1 MANKRELKQT
11 INYVCAELL
20 SETFV
25 AGMLEKNIENEN
37 VDNLLHSIV
46 SINRDYIR
54 RISHPEPGM
63 SQKAYFKDLIDGF
76 NKDIDETVDMIGNL
90 Y

>member
-11 INYVCAELL
+11 INFVCAELL
-20 SETFV
+20 SEAFI
-25 AGMLEKNIENEN
+25 AGMLEKNIENES
-37 VDNLLHSIV
+37 VDNLLNAIV
-46 SINRDYIR
+46 RINHDYIR

-63 SQKAYFKDLIDGF
+63 KQKIYFKDLIDNF
-76 NKDIDETVDMIGNL
+76 NKDVDETIDMIGNL

>member
-63 SQKAYFKDLIDGF
+63 PQKAYFKDLIDGF